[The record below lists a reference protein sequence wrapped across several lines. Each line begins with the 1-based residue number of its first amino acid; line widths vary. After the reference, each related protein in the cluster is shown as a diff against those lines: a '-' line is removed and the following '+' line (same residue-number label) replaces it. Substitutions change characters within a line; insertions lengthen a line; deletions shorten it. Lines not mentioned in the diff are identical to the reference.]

1 VHLRRIQVGVLLCLL
16 WWSAAPA
23 SAQQAARF
31 HDRIAAIAGGN
42 NSEERRSGITAFL
55 DASSIDYTKD
65 EFTLSGISGTNI
77 VVNVPGKNA
86 GKVLLLGA
94 HYDRVPQG
102 KGAVDNAASCAVLL
116 ELLSEFKSKPLEN
129 YSVRAI
135 FFDLEERGLVG
146 SQAYF
151 AKARESGLPALAV
164 NLDIFAYGDT
174 IFATA
179 SAADGPLA
187 AALQQAAQQFSMRL
201 RLIARNQYPASD
213 HRIMML
219 AGIETIGLAL
229 IDGAEIDALLQPTG
243 SPPRIL
249 SIIHSDGDSIDKV
262 RTEDMEKALPVLEKT
277 IRLIDA
283 R

>member
-1 VHLRRIQVGVLLCLL
+1 L
-16 WWSAAPA
+16 WCSAAPA
-23 SAQQAARF
+23 PAQQAVRL

-42 NSEERRSGITAFL
+42 TSEERKNAITAYL
-55 DASSIDYTKD
+55 DASGIDYTKD
-65 EFTLSGISGTNI
+65 EFTLPGLSGTNI
-77 VVNVPGKNA
+77 VANVPGKNA

-102 KGAVDNAASCAVLL
+102 KGAVDNAGSCAVLL

-151 AKARESGLPALAV
+151 AKARESGLPALAL

-174 IFATA
+174 FFATA
-179 SAADGPLA
+179 SAEDGPLA
-187 AALQQAAQQFSMRL
+187 GALQQAAQQSSMPL

-219 AGIETIGLAL
+219 AGIETVGLAL
-229 IDGAEIDALLQPTG
+229 IDGAEIDALLQPKG
-243 SPPRIL
+243 APPRIL
-249 SIIHSDGDSIDKV
+249 TIIHSDGDTMDKV

-277 IRLIDA
+277 IRLVDA